1 MLLVLKVIKIMRCIL
16 HQCAIVNFDLLIKRS
31 NLVNK
36 GTTSLMQRLVLL
48 SHANLLYF
56 PFHAIP

>member
-16 HQCAIVNFDLLIKRS
+16 HQCAIVNFDLLIKRL
-31 NLVNK
+31 NLANK
-36 GTTSLMQRLVLL
+36 GTTSLIQRLVLH

-56 PFHAIP
+56 LFHAIP

>member
-1 MLLVLKVIKIMRCIL
+1 MLPVLKVIKKMRCIL
-16 HQCAIVNFDLLIKRS
+16 HQCVIVNFDLLIKRL

-36 GTTSLMQRLVLL
+36 GTTSLIQRLVLH

-56 PFHAIP
+56 LFHAIP

>member
-1 MLLVLKVIKIMRCIL
+1 MLLVLKVIKIIRCIL
-16 HQCAIVNFDLLIKRS
+16 HQCAIVNFDLLIKRL

-56 PFHAIP
+56 LFHAIP